1 MRVHTY
7 NNNVI
12 VNDDKDA
19 RILKMAK
26 PGEGVSMETI
36 VCCLG
41 ISRTQARHH
50 VRRLLDSGVLVMSRF
65 GRQRVYMRGAGNAP
79 SRRDSCIEFAGPRSF
94 GRGLANW

>member
-1 MRVHTY
+1 MRFHTY
-7 NNNVI
+7 NGCVI
-12 VNDDKDA
+12 VKDDKGV

-26 PGEGVSMETI
+26 PSEGVSMETI

-50 VRRLLDSGVLVMSRF
+50 VRRLLDSGALVMSRS
-65 GRQRVYMRGAGNAP
+65 GRQRVYTRGSGNAP
-79 SRRDSCIEFAGPRSF
+79 SRRESSVEFAGPRSV